1 MGSESTICCL
11 CCSWDDANRRCRLS
25 RIRSLLDVPRAKRPM
40 SQLDRLHVAGDG
52 AEQTLQDLQLG
63 DARIQFHLRGE
74 GEAGT
79 APGTVRLE

>member
-1 MGSESTICCL
+1 
-11 CCSWDDANRRCRLS
+11 
-25 RIRSLLDVPRAKRPM
+25 M

-79 APGTVRLE
+79 APGTVRLYWSKSQPVPDARSSA

>member
-1 MGSESTICCL
+1 
-11 CCSWDDANRRCRLS
+11 
-25 RIRSLLDVPRAKRPM
+25 M

-63 DARIQFHLRGE
+63 DAHIQFHLRGE

>member
-1 MGSESTICCL
+1 
-11 CCSWDDANRRCRLS
+11 
-25 RIRSLLDVPRAKRPM
+25 M
-40 SQLDRLHVAGDG
+40 SQLYRLHLAGDG